1 MIYMQ
6 QLENHDSHSCGEAIE
21 ILSPIGLR
29 RDISFVNFNYHDDEE
44 PKGDFVIAVRKEEI
58 QQIIFVFLG
67 NVEKTHA
74 RQPRMIDLDLIFNG
88 VAYHFT
94 MTRNGLK
101 YTILLR
107 RKAAGLA
114 KSHEEGRHGVRSRA
128 KQPQFRRSPSD
139 VQIQRTH
146 REHRLHELPFNVR
159 LSVETDCKSEVCNI
173 RNENLV
179 LQKNDGIPQYTTRFR
194 LQES

>member
-1 MIYMQ
+1 MQ
-6 QLENHDSHSCGEAIE
+6 LLASSIM
-21 ILSPIGLR
+21 PISMPANYLLVV
-29 RDISFVNFNYHDDEE
+29 IFFNINFNYHDDEE

-101 YTILLR
+101 YYCEGKRQDLQNPMK
-107 RKAAGLA
+107 KADTGL
-114 KSHEEGRHGVRSRA
+114 GVELS
-128 KQPQFRRSPSD
+128 SPNSD
-139 VQIQRTH
+139 
-146 REHRLHELPFNVR
+146 
-159 LSVETDCKSEVCNI
+159 DCKSEVCNI